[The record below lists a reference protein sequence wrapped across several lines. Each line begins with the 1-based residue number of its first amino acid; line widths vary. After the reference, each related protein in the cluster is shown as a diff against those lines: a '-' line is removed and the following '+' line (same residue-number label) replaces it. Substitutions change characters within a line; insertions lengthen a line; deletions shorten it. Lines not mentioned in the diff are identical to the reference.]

1 MSFNPDPSKQVHKII
16 FRKKKDIIPPECVFE
31 QYSDQCN
38 FSVQLSS
45 EICINNVKKT
55 IGLLRKF
62 QQSLPRQSVITI
74 YKWFIQAHL
83 EYVDIVCDGTVS
95 ESFHKKL
102 KSIHDNAAIVITG
115 TIRDTFS
122 GKLFKVAR
130 MVSLKLVFTG

>member
-1 MSFNPDPSKQVHKII
+1 M
-16 FRKKKDIIPPECVFE
+16 IPPECVFE
-31 QYSDQCN
+31 QYSDRCN
-38 FSVQLSS
+38 FSAQLSS

-62 QQSLPRQSVITI
+62 QQSLSRQSVITI

-83 EYVDIVCDGTVS
+83 DYGDIVCDGTVS

-115 TIRDTFS
+115 AISRTFS

-130 MVSLKLVFTG
+130 MVNLKLVFTG